1 MEKKSNIEN
10 TEQQKE
16 TFEFKQADLKEATKE
31 ALSSLVNE
39 SASSMSSEKEDISK
53 KASEALSRVAEASG
67 EDFLDI
73 RFDSDEEDV
82 FFLDESAEAEEDNES
97 EAPSA
102 DYPELLTVTPS
113 PHIRTHT
120 TTRAIMLDVCIA
132 LFPALIWGVYIY
144 GWRVLTVTLV
154 SVIFA
159 VLAEFAYE
167 KLLKKPV
174 TVLDFSAVV
183 TGIILALNL
192 PATVPLWLPAV
203 GAVFAIVVVKQLF
216 GGLGKNFMNPA
227 LTARVFLFAWPT
239 FMNTFAAVGEK
250 FSAFAIG
257 APDVVASATT
267 LSSLNEGTLPA
278 GQTMF
283 DAIIGYE
290 NGCIGEVSAL
300 LLAAGFVYMLVRRV
314 VTWHIPVAYIG
325 TVFVLT
331 LIFPMGADP
340 LNFALWQ
347 IFSGGLFL
355 GAIFMATDYA
365 TSPIT
370 NKGRIIYGIGCGAL
384 TVLIRYFGGYP
395 EGVSFSIL
403 IMNLLVWYI
412 DRYTKP
418 TRFGGGKIAKAK

>member
-1 MEKKSNIEN
+1 MAKNSKKEN
-10 TEQQKE
+10 TPQATENA
-16 TFEFKQADLKEATKE
+16 EFNQSELKKAAEK
-31 ALSSLVNE
+31 ALSSLADE
-39 SASSMSSEKEDISK
+39 SVGDTPIENDDISK
-53 KASEALSRVAEASG
+53 QVSEALSKVAESSG

-73 RFDSDEEDV
+73 QLDADEEDNY
-82 FFLDESAEAEEDNES
+82 FLDSAAEAQYENLP
-97 EAPSA
+97 EAPGA

-132 LFPALIWGVYIY
+132 LMPALIWGVYIY
-144 GWRVLTVTLV
+144 GWRALTVTLV

-167 KLLKKPV
+167 KLLGLPV

-227 LTARVFLFAWPT
+227 LTARVFLFAWPA

-250 FSAFAIG
+250 FSAFSIG

-267 LSSLNEGTLPA
+267 LSTLSEGAFPA
-278 GQTMF
+278 NQSMF

-314 VTWHIPVAYIG
+314 VTWHIPVTYIG

-331 LIFPMGADP
+331 FIFPMGADP

-418 TRFGGGKIAKAK
+418 KRFGGGKIAKAK

>member
-1 MEKKSNIEN
+1 MAKKSNNKN
-10 TEQQKE
+10 TEPKTEPSGFNQ
-16 TFEFKQADLKEATKE
+16 TDLKKAAEK

-39 SASSMSSEKEDISK
+39 SASNVSVENEDISK
-53 KASEALSRVAEASG
+53 KVSAALSKVADSTG

-73 RFDSDEEDV
+73 QFDSDGEDS
-82 FFLDESAEAEEDNES
+82 FFLDEAAETGEEQEP
-97 EAPSA
+97 EVPGV

-132 LFPALIWGVYIY
+132 LMPALIWGVYIY
-144 GWRVLTVTLV
+144 GWRALTVTLV

-227 LTARVFLFAWPT
+227 LTARVFLFAWPA

-267 LSSLNEGTLPA
+267 LSSLNEGVAPA
-278 GQTMF
+278 NQTIF

-290 NGCIGEVSAL
+290 NGCIGEVSAF

-325 TVFVLT
+325 TVFALT
-331 LIFPMGADP
+331 FIFPLGTDP

-370 NKGRIIYGIGCGAL
+370 NKGRIIYGIGCGVL